1 MVIAFSAHHK
11 FNIAEW
17 VNFTAL
23 NGERYIDRLHCEFGD
38 EFRSELGERKVEL
51 TFPYASERED

>member
-11 FNIAEW
+11 FNIAER

-23 NGERYIDRLHCEFGD
+23 NGERYIDRLHCECGD
-38 EFRSELGERKVEL
+38 EFALSL
-51 TFPYASERED
+51 ASGKWN

>member
-38 EFRSELGERKVEL
+38 EFVLSL
-51 TFPYASERED
+51 ASAKWN